1 MLSTVPNKRTAC
13 VTSREVDVHHEHQSL
28 LQHLDIALVHVR
40 ILVLN
45 DAYLQQLPR
54 LRDVWLLDI
63 TRALLPR
70 QKPWSTMR
78 MTERELQENPFRYD
92 SCLSQQPRVAASM
105 DLLILRWTDEH
116 GTLLLTS
123 KGAAFEPTT
132 KSAAFSPQ
140 RPRPASPS

>member
-1 MLSTVPNKRTAC
+1 MRTVFSHDLQPQCLNRRLVPPVGLVLSTVPNKRTAC

-28 LQHLDIALVHVR
+28 LQRLDIALVHVR

-70 QKPWSTMR
+70 Q
-78 MTERELQENPFRYD
+78 NPGV
-92 SCLSQQPRVAASM
+92 Q
-105 DLLILRWTDEH
+105 
-116 GTLLLTS
+116 
-123 KGAAFEPTT
+123 
-132 KSAAFSPQ
+132 
-140 RPRPASPS
+140 

>member
-1 MLSTVPNKRTAC
+1 MVLSTLPNTRTAC
-13 VTSREVDVHHEHQSL
+13 VTSRDVHHEYQSL

-70 QKPWSTMR
+70 Q
-78 MTERELQENPFRYD
+78 NPGV
-92 SCLSQQPRVAASM
+92 Q
-105 DLLILRWTDEH
+105 
-116 GTLLLTS
+116 
-123 KGAAFEPTT
+123 
-132 KSAAFSPQ
+132 
-140 RPRPASPS
+140 